1 MYQHLVRRGDGVEVR
16 DIFVGADLALGDDGL
31 RLDGALARHEVHVV
45 ATQTALT
52 DADTRAVFHIDVSLI
67 EVGLYAE
74 GDLTAHLH
82 EEATADIGEGSG
94 IVAQRLMDGLQDVAD
109 LLLEVHIVLHDMQMG
124 VSRPSLEDASIEV
137 TRLLYGLVARSVVL
151 QRVEFLRALCCGDH
165 MDDSVVA
172 RITELDLRETQLIK
186 EGLPHRALDIV
197 RDVHR
202 PSIGDDEHGMGSGV
216 CELEEGILHL
226 QLVLHHSLLDVVEV
240 LTVGRAEV
248 DRRITKERRCLGE
261 CVDEVTEV
269 TEVLDDLRKG
279 GGLTCARA
287 AGEGDAGDI
296 LVHL

>member
-1 MYQHLVRRGDGVEVR
+1 
-16 DIFVGADLALGDDGL
+16 
-31 RLDGALARHEVHVV
+31 
-45 ATQTALT
+45 
-52 DADTRAVFHIDVSLI
+52 
-67 EVGLYAE
+67 
-74 GDLTAHLH
+74 
-82 EEATADIGEGSG
+82 
-94 IVAQRLMDGLQDVAD
+94 
-109 LLLEVHIVLHDMQMG
+109 MQMG
-124 VSRPSLEDASIEV
+124 VSRPSLEDASIEI

-151 QRVEFLRALCCGDH
+151 QRVEFLRTLCCGDH
-165 MDDSVVA
+165 VNDGVVA
-172 RITELDLRETQLIK
+172 SITQLDLRETQLVE

-197 RDVHR
+197 RDIHR
-202 PSIGDDEHGMGSGV
+202 ASVGDDEHGVRSGV
-216 CELEEGILHL
+216 SELEEGILHL

-248 DRRITKERRCLGE
+248 DRRIAKERRRLGE